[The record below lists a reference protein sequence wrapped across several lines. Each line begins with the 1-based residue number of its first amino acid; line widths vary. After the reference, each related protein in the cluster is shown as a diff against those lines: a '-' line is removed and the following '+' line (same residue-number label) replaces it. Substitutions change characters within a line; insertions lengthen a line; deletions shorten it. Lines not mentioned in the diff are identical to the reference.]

1 MLMPSRTKYR
11 KRQKGRIKGDAKGGT
26 NIDFGSLAIQ
36 ATSRGFLTSRQ
47 IEASRR
53 AMTRHVKRGGKIW
66 IRVFPDKPITKKP
79 AETRM
84 GKGKGSLDHWVCP
97 IKPGKIIFEIEGVT
111 PEVAKE
117 AFKLAQYKLPIKTT
131 IISREDLG

>member
-1 MLMPSRTKYR
+1 MLMPSRSKYR
-11 KRQKGRIKGDAKGGT
+11 KRQKGRIRGEAKGGT
-26 NIDFGSLAIQ
+26 KIDFGSLAIQ
-36 ATSRGFLTSRQ
+36 AVSKGYVTSRQ

-97 IKPGKIIFEIEGVT
+97 VKPGRIIFEIEGVA
-111 PEVAKE
+111 PEIGKE

-131 IISREDLG
+131 IISREDWV

>member
-11 KRQKGRIKGDAKGGT
+11 KQQKGRNRGVACRG
-26 NIDFGSLAIQ
+26 NRIDFGSIAMI
-36 ATSRGFLTSRQ
+36 ATENGFLTSRQ

-53 AMTRHVKRGGKIW
+53 AMTRHVKRDGKIW
-66 IRVFPDKPITKKP
+66 IRIFPDKPVCSKP

-84 GKGKGSLDHWVCP
+84 GKGKGAVDHWVCP
-97 IKPGKIIFEIEGVT
+97 IKSGRILFEMEGVDRDI
-111 PEVAKE
+111 AIQ

-131 IISREDLG
+131 IISREEP

>member
-11 KRQKGRIKGDAKGGT
+11 KRQKGKLRGEAGAGNRI
-26 NIDFGSLAIQ
+26 NFGSMAIQ
-36 ATSRGFLTSRQ
+36 AISRGYITSRQ

-53 AMTRHVKRGGKIW
+53 AMTRFVKRDGKIW
-66 IRVFPDKPITKKP
+66 IRVFPDKPQSKKP

-84 GKGKGSLDHWVCP
+84 GKGKGSVEQWVCP
-97 IKPGKIIFEIEGVT
+97 IKPGRILFEMDGVDPKI
-111 PEVAKE
+111 ARE

-131 IISREDLG
+131 IVTREDLA

>member
-11 KRQKGRIKGDAKGGT
+11 KRQKGKLRGEAGSGNRI
-26 NIDFGSLAIQ
+26 NFGSMAIQ
-36 ATSRGFLTSRQ
+36 ATSRGYITSRQ

-53 AMTRHVKRGGKIW
+53 AMTRFVKRDGKIW
-66 IRVFPDKPITKKP
+66 IRVFPDKPQSKKP

-84 GKGKGSLDHWVCP
+84 GKGKGSVEQWVCP
-97 IKPGKIIFEIEGVT
+97 IKPGRILFEMDGVDPKI
-111 PEVAKE
+111 ARE

-131 IISREDLG
+131 IVTREELA

>member
-11 KRQKGRIKGDAKGGT
+11 KRQKGRIKGEAKGGT

-111 PEVAKE
+111 PEVAKA

-131 IISREDLG
+131 IISREDLA